1 MYQVQKTISRK
12 VITTLLCL
20 AFAGL
25 YTLLTTGCGIRTY
38 NIDVPP
44 PSNQGEPLK
53 KYVMKQK
60 ILTPGERFVIKD
72 ETGTPVFYV
81 KGKVFSVGDKLSFRD
96 TDGNELAYISQKVL
110 SFRPRYRIY
119 RDNRL
124 TAKVVKKLVLL
135 KDRYIVDIPGSDNYK
150 VSGNVWNYEYSFTRN
165 GRKVASV
172 SKKFF
177 SWSDTYGIA
186 IVPGEDDILILAAVV
201 VIDMVSHGDQ
211 QHQSRV
217 VY

>member
-1 MYQVQKTISRK
+1 MIPIKKITSLK
-12 VITTLLCL
+12 VTATLLCL

-25 YTLLTTGCGIRTY
+25 YLLVTAGCSTGKY
-38 NIDVPP
+38 NINTLPL
-44 PSNQGEPLK
+44 SSRGEPLK

-60 ILTPGERFVIKD
+60 MWTLDDRFVITD
-72 ETGTPVFYV
+72 ETRTPVFYV

-96 TDGNELAYISQKVL
+96 INGNELAYISQKVF
-110 SFRPRYRIY
+110 SFRPRYKIY
-119 RDNRL
+119 RDKQL
-124 TAKVVKKLVLL
+124 IAVVVKKLVFF
-135 KDRYIVDIPGSDNYK
+135 KDKYIVNIPGPDNYK
-150 VSGNVWNYEYSFTRN
+150 VAGNFGNYEYTFTRD
-165 GRKVASV
+165 GRKIASV

-186 IVPGEDDILILAAVV
+186 IAPGEDDILILAAVV

-211 QHQSRV
+211 QYQSKI